1 MIVQTGTQRYNVR
14 REDKVTH
21 ETYAR
26 YYTLAKLEIKLQQA
40 RYELEAPEEHSSRE
54 RRRQREKVWRLQLQV
69 DNLRL
74 LIESKA

>member
-1 MIVQTGTQRYNVR
+1 MIVQTGTQRYNIR

-21 ETYAR
+21 ETYTR
-26 YYTLAKLEIKLQQA
+26 YYALTNLEVKLRQA
-40 RYELEAPEEHSSRE
+40 RHELEAPEEHSSRE